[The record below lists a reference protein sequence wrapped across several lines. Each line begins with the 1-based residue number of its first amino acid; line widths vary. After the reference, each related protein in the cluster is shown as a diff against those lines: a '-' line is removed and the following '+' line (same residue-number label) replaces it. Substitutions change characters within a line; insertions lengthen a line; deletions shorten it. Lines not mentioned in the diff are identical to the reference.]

1 MARVRGSPAGARG
14 AARAALLDA
23 GEASPRASEAL
34 AQFST
39 RRRRREAP
47 ADSDEFAVY
56 PTREALAQKR
66 DMRDRRRRLG
76 LDMYRLL
83 GITKG
88 DTDGILAALKR
99 NYTFFDA
106 PVGIIITVDK
116 AGDRNFFGH
125 VGSFLQTF
133 CLLACER
140 DLATCLQEAWSQF
153 DEPVAGSRHRPRA
166 RGDLVRHR
174 RRLRGPVEAGQ
185 PTPTAV
191 APHRAQSSPRFST
204 PRAGGE
210 SYNAGTHPTFIGPSE
225 IARTAPRDRTP
236 AALSTS
242 CTRRSMPDG

>member
-1 MARVRGSPAGARG
+1 MRNS
-14 AARAALLDA
+14 L
-23 GEASPRASEAL
+23 
-34 AQFST
+34 T
-39 RRRRREAP
+39 RSSDPGEAP

-66 DMRDRRRRLG
+66 DMRDRRRKLG

-140 DLATCLQEAWSQF
+140 NLATCLQEAWSQF
-153 DEPVAGSRHRPRA
+153 DEPVADELGIDREREAIWCGIAVGYEDPSKPVNRLVTDRAPVEAFATFFDAPRA
-166 RGDLVRHR
+166 RL
-174 RRLRGPVEAGQ
+174 
-185 PTPTAV
+185 
-191 APHRAQSSPRFST
+191 
-204 PRAGGE
+204 
-210 SYNAGTHPTFIGPSE
+210 
-225 IARTAPRDRTP
+225 
-236 AALSTS
+236 
-242 CTRRSMPDG
+242 

>member
-1 MARVRGSPAGARG
+1 MPPLTVTEAVAQRKSCRAFLSRAPPIGEIRELLALASRAPSGANMQPWRAYVVSGGARDG
-14 AARAALLDA
+14 LVARIQSLLDA
-23 GEASPRASEAL
+23 G
-34 AQFST
+34 
-39 RRRRREAP
+39 EAP

-66 DMRDRRRRLG
+66 DMRDRRRKLG

-99 NYTFFDA
+99 NYSFFDA

-140 DLATCLQEAWSQF
+140 GIATCLQEAWSQF
-153 DEPVAGSRHRPRA
+153 DEPVADELGIDREREAIWCGIAVGYEDPSKPVNRLVTDRAPPEEFATFFDAPRA
-166 RGDLVRHR
+166 RL
-174 RRLRGPVEAGQ
+174 
-185 PTPTAV
+185 
-191 APHRAQSSPRFST
+191 
-204 PRAGGE
+204 
-210 SYNAGTHPTFIGPSE
+210 
-225 IARTAPRDRTP
+225 
-236 AALSTS
+236 
-242 CTRRSMPDG
+242 